1 MSKNVSH
8 NVINGIT
15 EKKDF
20 LKLDNLYLNNQISF
34 PTNKK
39 VKITLQKLREDKTK
53 KHTSNEKK
61 VIRYLK
67 DNNKFEE
74 AFNKS
79 KELLKIDKNDPEIY
93 ALMGDISKELQ
104 NYPVALEAYMNCFK
118 IDRNYERCTSKL
130 YNFLMQI
137 EPSIFLDKWVQ
148 TFELILSDKKN
159 LGQKKLF
166 II

>member
-1 MSKNVSH
+1 M
-8 NVINGIT
+8 
-15 EKKDF
+15 ELQKKDF

-39 VKITLQKLREDKTK
+39 VKITLQNLREDKTK
-53 KHTSNEKK
+53 HTSNEKE

-93 ALMGDISKELQ
+93 ALW
-104 NYPVALEAYMNCFK
+104 V
-118 IDRNYERCTSKL
+118 
-130 YNFLMQI
+130 
-137 EPSIFLDKWVQ
+137 IFQRSYK
-148 TFELILSDKKN
+148 TIR
-159 LGQKKLF
+159 
-166 II
+166 

>member
-1 MSKNVSH
+1 MELQKKISKLN
-8 NVINGIT
+8 
-15 EKKDF
+15 
-20 LKLDNLYLNNQISF
+20 NLYLNNQISF
-34 PTNKK
+34 STNKK
-39 VKITLQKLREDKTK
+39 VKITLQNLREDKTK

-118 IDRNYERCTSKL
+118 IDRNYERCISKL
-130 YNFLMQI
+130 YNFLMQL
-137 EPSIFLDKWVQ
+137 SLNFLDKWVKV
-148 TFELILSDKKN
+148 FELILSDKKN
-159 LGQKKLF
+159 LGQKNYL
-166 II
+166 